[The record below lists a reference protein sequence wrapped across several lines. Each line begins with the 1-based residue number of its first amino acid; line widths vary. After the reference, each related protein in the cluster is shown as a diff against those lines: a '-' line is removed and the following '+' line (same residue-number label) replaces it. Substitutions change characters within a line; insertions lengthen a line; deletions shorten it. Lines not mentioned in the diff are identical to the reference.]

1 MVRGL
6 FTAWTGLET
15 QQKRLD
21 VISNNMANSATA
33 GFKAENVTTQSFDDV
48 LTIKIKDNSEGFMNR
63 EIGNMSLGVKLGE
76 VYTDYSQGSLRETGN
91 SFDIALNGK
100 GFIKMNVTD
109 RNGNS
114 SIRYTRDGS
123 FTMDRQGFVV
133 DANGNHVQSQ
143 SGDLQVPTDASEIVI
158 DVDGKVYADNQ
169 YVDQIEIVDF
179 EDYDYLKKYADNYY
193 EAIDGA
199 TEIDT
204 NAAVVQG
211 YIEQS
216 NVNVISEMVEMINIT
231 RAYEANQ
238 KVMQTMDSSLD
249 QVVNTVAKV

>member
-48 LTIKIKDNSEGFMNR
+48 LTLKIKDNSEGFRNR

-91 SFDIALNGK
+91 NFDIALNGK
-100 GFIKMNVTD
+100 GFIKVNVTD
-109 RNGNS
+109 KNGNAS
-114 SIRYTRDGS
+114 VKYTRDGS
-123 FTMDRQGFVV
+123 FTMDRNGFVV
-133 DANGNHVQSQ
+133 DANGSRVQSK

-158 DVDGKVYADNQ
+158 DVDGKVYADGQ
-169 YVDQIEIVDF
+169 YVDQIDVVDF

-193 EAIDGA
+193 GAIDGA
-199 TEIDT
+199 KEKDS
-204 NAAVVQG
+204 NAVVVQG
-211 YIEQS
+211 YVEQS

-238 KVMQTMDSSLD
+238 KVMQTIDSSLD
-249 QVVNTVAKV
+249 QVVNTVGKI

>member
-48 LTIKIKDNSEGFMNR
+48 LTLKIKDNSEGFRNR

-91 SFDIALNGK
+91 NFDMALNGK
-100 GFIKMNVTD
+100 GFIKVNVTD
-109 RNGNS
+109 KNGNAS
-114 SIRYTRDGS
+114 VKYTRDGS
-123 FTMDRQGFVV
+123 FTMDRNGFVV
-133 DANGNHVQSQ
+133 DANGSRVQSK

-158 DVDGKVYADNQ
+158 DVDGKVYADGQ
-169 YVDQIEIVDF
+169 YVDQIDVVDF

-193 EAIDGA
+193 GAIDGA
-199 TEIDT
+199 KEKDS
-204 NAAVVQG
+204 NAVVVQG
-211 YIEQS
+211 YVEQS

-238 KVMQTMDSSLD
+238 KVMQTIDSSLD
-249 QVVNTVAKV
+249 QVVNTVGKI